1 MEFWP
6 QITSGFG
13 APKTHFEVGKHSSS
27 NFKGQMEYQ
36 DSRNTGFQT
45 CVDSTHPKG
54 VCAQNPL
61 GAWGT
66 RMVPKHAPLQINLIT
81 ITTFIYFLSLF
92 YDVVWLPSSKGN
104 TQLAAYLITPYFFYD
119 QSSPSSLK

>member
-1 MEFWP
+1 M
-6 QITSGFG
+6 TSGFG
-13 APKTHFEVGKHSSS
+13 APKRILRWGNIQIQTAKAKWSTKIAETQA
-27 NFKGQMEYQ
+27 FK
-36 DSRNTGFQT
+36 T

>member
-92 YDVVWLPSSKGN
+92 YDVVWLPTKFQREHSACWISDHPI
-104 TQLAAYLITPYFFYD
+104 LFLRSVVAF
-119 QSSPSSLK
+119 